1 MKNQWLTAILVVSAL
16 ATCGTAAADD
26 NFGLGVRASTLGAG
40 VEGTWRPIPLIDFRL
55 GYNFFDY
62 DTTRTEAG
70 IAYDATAELSNAYG
84 TANIHFPLSP
94 MRLSVGAFNNSNELV
109 LRSSDATTYDI
120 GNLVGLTPAEVGTL
134 SSTTSFDEY
143 APYLGVGFDF
153 TAFGQGGITLDLGV
167 LWQGE
172 PRVSLTSTGALANDP
187 IFQAQLEAERVEL
200 EDELSSFKAYPVL
213 ALGFFYNF

>member
-1 MKNQWLTAILVVSAL
+1 MKSHALRAAALLLALSAS
-16 ATCGTAAADD
+16 GTVAADD

-40 VEGTWRPIPLIDFRL
+40 VEGTWRPVPWIDFRL

-62 DTTRTEAG
+62 DTTTSEAG
-70 IAYDATAELSNAYG
+70 INYDATAELSNAYG

-109 LRSSDATTYDI
+109 LRSTDAAAYDI
-120 GNLVGLTPAEVGTL
+120 GALVGLTPAEVGTL
-134 SSTTSFDEY
+134 SSTTTFDEI

-153 TAFGQGGITLDLGV
+153 TFLGKAGINLDLGV

-172 PRVSLTSTGALANDP
+172 PRVALSSTGTLANAP
-187 IFQAQLEAERVEL
+187 IFQTQLEAERLEL
-200 EDELSSFKAYPVL
+200 ADELSDYKAYPVVG
-213 ALGFFYNF
+213 LGFYYNF